1 MINRAQAI
9 DFVQANGNARELA
22 RLAYVVERKRPF
34 SDIIAQFAASQRGDG
49 GWAPFWA
56 GVSSVDATCYQ
67 LTQLEQ
73 LGLDASATVVAR
85 ALAFLRQRRQGN
97 GAWEE
102 ETAVADQA
110 PPWAKPGDLAA
121 MLYLTANAG
130 FWLAVLGRETDF
142 LAPTA
147 ELLRQ
152 HLAPDGSLPSFL
164 HAHWLAAALWLSL
177 GEMEPATAVFNYLTT
192 QLDNLSSNNLT
203 WLMTAVQATGWPFDH
218 PFLTQARGRLAG
230 LQLENGRFPSDDA
243 MERDVHVTLE
253 ALRVF
258 APT

>member
-1 MINRAQAI
+1 MINRSQAI
-9 DFVQANGNARELA
+9 AFVQANGNDRDLA
-22 RLAYVVERKRPF
+22 RLAYVVAGKRPF
-34 SDIIAQFAASQRGDG
+34 PAIIAQFAASQRADG
-49 GWAPFWA
+49 GWTPFWA
-56 GVSSVDATCYQ
+56 EISSVDATCYQ

-73 LGLDASATVVAR
+73 LGLDASEPVVAR
-85 ALAFLRQRRQGN
+85 VLAFLRQRQRAD

-121 MLYLTANAG
+121 KLYLTANCG
-130 FWLAVLGRETDF
+130 FWLAVLGQETAA
-142 LAPTA
+142 LVPTA
-147 ELLRQ
+147 QLLRQ

-177 GEMEPATAVFNYLTT
+177 GEMEPVTAVFTRLAT
-192 QLDNLSSNNLT
+192 QLDKLSANNLT
-203 WLMTAVQATGWPFDH
+203 WLLTAVQATGQPVSH
-218 PFLTQARGRLAG
+218 PFLTQARGKLAE
-230 LQLENGRFPSDDA
+230 LQLENGRFPSDDT

-258 APT
+258 APA